1 MRVYIAAALLM
12 QTTRIIL
19 KHIPGTIPATMRT
32 LIPMFPA
39 VNPKP
44 YKDKGTCWAPQLA
57 LVARFPG
64 RALRFLSGRGNS
76 EDTGVGASAE
86 IGEWCVPAGLGL
98 SRLFEHPKP

>member
-1 MRVYIAAALLM
+1 MRVYIAAALSM

-19 KHIPGTIPATMRT
+19 KHIPGTIPATMRPF
-32 LIPMFPA
+32 IPIFPA

-44 YKDKGTCWAPQLA
+44 YKDKGTCWAQQLA

-64 RALRFLSGRGNS
+64 KALHFLLGRGNS

-86 IGEWCVPAGLGL
+86 IGEWCVHGGLCT
-98 SRLFEHPKP
+98 SRLV